1 MKKAYADLPEGQI
14 HYLTDGQGPALLLFH
29 QAPMSGEEW
38 TDVIPRLCE
47 HFTVYAPDMPGH
59 GSSHDPVQEYRM
71 GDYVATT
78 LRFMDTVG
86 IDQAV
91 LCGNHSGAALATALA
106 LAAPERIQR
115 IIVTCEMLVSA
126 EEIHGFL
133 AALEKKPLSR
143 ELPMDEDGQFLV
155 DAWERYKA
163 LAPTAAA
170 QARFL
175 PFIIGQRSRLRPFD
189 AHFAILRW
197 MAESDWLSQVACPTL
212 VIGAEN
218 DLFFNRDLLE
228 ATPSRLLEGSYTIVT
243 DGGALSTFEQPAQWA
258 DAVLVFAG

>member
-1 MKKAYADLPEGQI
+1 MKRAYVDLPEGQI

-38 TDVIPRLCE
+38 TDVIPHLRE

-59 GSSHDPVQEYRM
+59 GNSHDPLQECEM
-71 GDYVATT
+71 ADYVATT
-78 LRFMDTVG
+78 LRFMDTLG
-86 IDQAV
+86 IDEAV

-106 LAAPERIQR
+106 LAAPERVQSM
-115 IIVTCEMLVSA
+115 IVSCEMLVSA
-126 EEIHGFL
+126 DGIHGFL
-133 AALEKKPLSR
+133 AALKKKPLSR

-163 LAPTAAA
+163 LAPTS
-170 QARFL
+170 QAETRFL

-197 MAESDWLSQVACPTL
+197 MAESDWISQVACPTL
-212 VIGAEN
+212 VVGAEN

-228 ATPSRLLEGSYTIVT
+228 ATPSRLREGRYTVVT
-243 DGGALSTFEQPAQWA
+243 GGGALSTFEQPDQWA
-258 DAVLVFAG
+258 EAVLGFAS